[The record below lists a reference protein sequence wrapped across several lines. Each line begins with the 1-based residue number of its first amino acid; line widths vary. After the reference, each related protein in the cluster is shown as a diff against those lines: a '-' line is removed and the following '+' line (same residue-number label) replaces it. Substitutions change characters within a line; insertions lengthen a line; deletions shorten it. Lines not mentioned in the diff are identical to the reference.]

1 MRVSRANRLLYG
13 TPVQRGLEHGFVG
26 DADLGRFLLGA
37 LDGRNVFRGRI
48 DDFLRLQVRGE
59 LHLERSFLPGG
70 HEGLLLRREA
80 RDGDG
85 LEHRLV
91 VRPNVERKRVGA
103 GGFRHGVRHRRERG
117 GVPVQVLVRVRMGQR
132 NLDLQGF
139 RLRKLRNRDRGV
151 VLVPDGQLVRRRN
164 QGGRRHL
171 RDGRGVRLDVFR
183 PIRRDRRDLFV
194 AEEARRR
201 LRFLGRR
208 RPRFGAFGE
217 PLFRL
222 NGFRRHGDG
231 TVELDVRGREFGKF
245 RELFGDEGFVYGD
258 VERKFLNPVGS
269 FAGRHLQHRCL
280 NLAHRDPHRIFLQ
293 RMVHGDVGRNPNN
306 FSHRDYRGR
315 DLLRAM
321 DATDVRG
328 FGLVLN
334 ECERSNR
341 IGMLSERDGG
351 FGMSVLA
358 NGNSVRNGLQ
368 QRDGDPY
375 ELRLFDDDERSREPY
390 GERYERG
397 GKLFGEFAD
406 LHLYGEAR
414 DWD

>member
-1 MRVSRANRLLYG
+1 MVHRNLRRDPSFDVFADGYRRRLLLC
-13 TPVQRGLEHGFVG
+13 PM
-26 DADLGRFLLGA
+26 GA
-37 LDGRNVFRGRI
+37 KSGMR
-48 DDFLRLQVRGE
+48 
-59 LHLERSFLPGG
+59 
-70 HEGLLLRREA
+70 
-80 RDGDG
+80 
-85 LEHRLV
+85 
-91 VRPNVERKRVGA
+91 NVER
-103 GGFRHGVRHRRERG
+103 
-117 GVPVQVLVRVRMGQR
+117 
-132 NLDLQGF
+132 
-139 RLRKLRNRDRGV
+139 
-151 VLVPDGQLVRRRN
+151 
-164 QGGRRHL
+164 
-171 RDGRGVRLDVFR
+171 GRGHR
-183 PIRRDRRDLFV
+183 PSD
-194 AEEARRR
+194 
-201 LRFLGRR
+201 
-208 RPRFGAFGE
+208 GE

-222 NGFRRHGDG
+222 NGVVSNFRRRN
-231 TVELDVRGREFGKF
+231 VQLDVFERSGHDGILFCSKKIQRNVGRKLVNAF
-245 RELFGDEGFVYGD
+245 
-258 VERKFLNPVGS
+258 GS

-321 DATDVRG
+321 DAADVRG
-328 FGLVLN
+328 LRLVLN

-375 ELRLFDDDERSREPY
+375 ELHLFDDDERSREPY

-397 GKLFGEFAD
+397 GKLFGEFAN